1 VITRRQSEMEEFK
14 EKNLKADAGAV
25 KKDPQN
31 LFARIL
37 KYFAGKE

>member
-1 VITRRQSEMEEFK
+1 MEQFR
-14 EKNLKADAGAV
+14 EKHRKADRVAL

-37 KYFAGKE
+37 KYFASKE